1 MDKRATGYTGW
12 KGGGGIPVCLLVFLL
27 FASLNCGKISGV
39 RVLYLAHA
47 NTTTHPIHKGL
58 LYLKKVLEEK
68 SGRKMTVKV
77 FADGQLG
84 SEREVLELL
93 QIGSVAMTKVSA
105 AVMANFAPE
114 YEILS
119 VPYLYRD
126 ADHAW
131 RVRDSD
137 IGQEILAS
145 STKYLLKG
153 LCYYDAGFRSFY
165 TKDKPI
171 RTPDDLKGLKIRVM
185 NHKMSID
192 MVAALGGAATPMAYG
207 ELYTALQQGVVDG
220 AENNEP
226 SFVSSNHY
234 EVCKYYT
241 LDEHVTIPDVLVI
254 STKFWNTLSE
264 QEQAWLNEAAQE
276 SAQAEKV
283 FWQESVDECM
293 RTLEAAHVEII
304 RPDKEPFAERT
315 QAVRDQ
321 FGKNPKMQALM
332 DRINNM

>member
-1 MDKRATGYTGW
+1 MDRRAAGLKEWTGKLPAW
-12 KGGGGIPVCLLVFLL
+12 LLILIL
-27 FASLNCGKISGV
+27 STSWSCGKISGV
-39 RVLYLAHA
+39 RMLYLAHA

-58 LYLKKVLEEK
+58 LYLKQVLEEK
-68 SGRKMTVKV
+68 SGGKMTVKV

-131 RVRDSD
+131 RVRDSE
-137 IGQEILAS
+137 IGQDILAS
-145 STKYLLKG
+145 SSKYLLKG

-207 ELYTALQQGVVDG
+207 ELYTALQQGVVDAEGPHRPRGRLAGLEAHRHHAPARAPDPPG
-220 AENNEP
+220 AELVVDDVHARGPGAVPGSGRQVGGRLLVVVLGLQVAEQVLLHP
-226 SFVSSNHY
+226 VGQPGHPDPEQPDATGGV
-234 EVCKYYT
+234 EV
-241 LDEHVTIPDVLVI
+241 V
-254 STKFWNTLSE
+254 E
-264 QEQAWLNEAAQE
+264 QPARQPGDGGRR
-276 SAQAEKV
+276 V
-283 FWQESVDECM
+283 
-293 RTLEAAHVEII
+293 
-304 RPDKEPFAERT
+304 
-315 QAVRDQ
+315 
-321 FGKNPKMQALM
+321 GG
-332 DRINNM
+332 